1 MKRRLLMVVAI
12 LLILAGMFL
21 LVRIAANTL
30 IPRGKGALQVTSS
43 IKAQVIL
50 DNKVLGATPL
60 CKCEQNETLLQG
72 VYELKIIP
80 EDKSVQPFMARV
92 RINSGVLTAV
102 ERTFL
107 PGSYASSYI
116 LTLEK
121 TNSSDPEIFIAS
133 IPDGALIS
141 FDGKEEGITPLSL
154 RSISASEHELEI
166 QKQGFSKKT
175 VRVRAVPS
183 YKLVLNVILGTQ
195 GADETVESQP
205 EAGPPLA
212 ETPTPTKINQALVTI
227 KNTPVGFLRVRESPS
242 TAAKE
247 IGRVN
252 PGETFELI
260 EENASWFKI
269 KLEDG
274 EGWVSKIYSEKT
286 TPLEANN

>member
-1 MKRRLLMVVAI
+1 MVVAI
-12 LLILAGMFL
+12 ILILAGMFL
-21 LVRIAANTL
+21 LVRIAASTL
-30 IPRGKGALQVTSS
+30 MLRGKGALQVTSN

-72 VYELKIIP
+72 LYELKIIP
-80 EDKSVQPFMARV
+80 EDKSVQPFMTRV
-92 RINSGVLTAV
+92 RINSDVLTAV

-133 IPDGALIS
+133 IPDGALVLL
-141 FDGKEEGITPLSL
+141 DGKEEGITPLTL
-154 RSISASEHELEI
+154 KSISPSEHELEI
-166 QKQGFSKKT
+166 QKRLFSKKT
-175 VRVRAVPS
+175 IRVRAVPS

-195 GADETVESQP
+195 GASDETKDLAPTSTP
-205 EAGPPLA
+205 E
-212 ETPTPTKINQALVTI
+212 PTKTDKPQVTI

-242 TAAKE
+242 TASRE

-252 PGETFELI
+252 PGEIFELI

-274 EGWVSKIYSEKT
+274 EGWISKTYSEKT
-286 TPLEANN
+286 TPAR

>member
-1 MKRRLLMVVAI
+1 MVAAI

-30 IPRGKGALQVTSS
+30 IPRGKGALQVTSN

-92 RINSGVLTAV
+92 RINFGVLTAV

-107 PGSYASSYI
+107 LGSYASSYI

-121 TNSSDPEIFIAS
+121 TDSSDPEIFIAS
-133 IPDGALIS
+133 IPDGALVLL
-141 FDGKEEGITPLSL
+141 DGKEEGITPLTL
-154 RSISASEHELEI
+154 KSISSSEHELEI

-175 VRVRAVPS
+175 IRVRAVPS

-195 GADETVESQP
+195 GADETVE
-205 EAGPPLA
+205 
-212 ETPTPTKINQALVTI
+212 PTPSPTPAGQGVLRGATPEPTKTDKPQVTI
-227 KNTPVGFLRVRESPS
+227 KNTPVGFLRVRENPT

-252 PGETFELI
+252 PGESFPYI
-260 EENASWFKI
+260 DENVSWFQIELK
-269 KLEDG
+269 DG
-274 EGWVSKIYSEKT
+274 ARGWVSKQY
-286 TPLEANN
+286 ARVD

>member
-1 MKRRLLMVVAI
+1 MKRRILLVGAI

-30 IPRGKGALQVTSS
+30 IPRGRGALQVTSN

-60 CKCEQNETLLQG
+60 CKCEQNETLASG
-72 VYELKIIP
+72 VYELKIVP
-80 EDKSVQPFMARV
+80 EDKSVQPFIARV
-92 RINSGVLTAV
+92 RVNSGVLTAV

-121 TNSSDPEIFIAS
+121 TNSPDPEIFIAS
-133 IPDGALIS
+133 IPDGALVS
-141 FDGKEEGITPLSL
+141 LDGKEEGVTPLTL
-154 RSISASEHELEI
+154 KSISSSEHELEI

-195 GADETVESQP
+195 GSSDETLEPTSTPSGAESLRGGAPIPSPTEANQP
-205 EAGPPLA
+205 
-212 ETPTPTKINQALVTI
+212 QVTI
-227 KNTPVGFLRVRESPS
+227 KNTPVGFLRVRENPS
-242 TAAKE
+242 TASQE
-247 IGRVN
+247 ISRVN
-252 PGETFELI
+252 PGESYLFVD
-260 EENASWFKI
+260 ENASWFQI
-269 KLEDG
+269 ELEDG
-274 EGWVSKIYSEKT
+274 TLGWVSKQY
-286 TPLEANN
+286 A

>member
-12 LLILAGMFL
+12 ILILAGMFL

-30 IPRGKGALQVTSS
+30 IPRGKGALQVTSN

-133 IPDGALIS
+133 IPDGALVLL
-141 FDGKEEGITPLSL
+141 DGKEEGITPLTL
-154 RSISASEHELEI
+154 KSISSSEHELEI

-175 VRVRAVPS
+175 IRVRAVPS

-195 GADETVESQP
+195 GASDETSE
-205 EAGPPLA
+205 PL
-212 ETPTPTKINQALVTI
+212 TPLPSPSPTSTAQTLVTI
-227 KNTPVGFLRVRESPS
+227 KNTPVGFLRVRENPS

-274 EGWVSKIYSEKT
+274 EGWVSKTYSEKT
-286 TPLEANN
+286 TPR

>member
-1 MKRRLLMVVAI
+1 MKRRILLVGAI

-30 IPRGKGALQVTSS
+30 IPRGKGALQVTSN

-121 TNSSDPEIFIAS
+121 TNSPDPEIFIAS

-141 FDGKEEGITPLSL
+141 LDGKEEGITPLSL
-154 RSISASEHELEI
+154 KSISASEHEIEI

-195 GADETVESQP
+195 GSSDETSET
-205 EAGPPLA
+205 L
-212 ETPTPTKINQALVTI
+212 TPTPTPEPTKSEAPLVTI
-227 KNTPVGFLRVRESPS
+227 KNTPVGFLRVRENPS

-269 KLEDG
+269 RLEDG
-274 EGWVSKIYSEKT
+274 EGWVSKTYSEKT
-286 TPLEANN
+286 TQ